1 MALAIT
7 LMALGLGL
15 SACRHEPP
23 EQALRRTIADMQRAG
38 EEHRVS
44 DVMDSVAEDFA
55 GPDGMDQ
62 KQLQRFLTL
71 ISLQNRELGVTLGPM
86 EVKMQG
92 NRAAVA
98 FTLAG
103 SGGSGGWLPDRGQI
117 YDVET
122 GWRLEDGEWRLIS
135 ANWKEEL

>member
-1 MALAIT
+1 MLALAV
-7 LMALGLGL
+7 GL
-15 SACRHEPP
+15 SACQHEPP
-23 EQALRRTIADMQRAG
+23 EQALRRTIAEMQNAG

-44 DVMDSVAEDFA
+44 AVMASVAEDFA
-55 GPDGMDQ
+55 GPDGMDR

-86 EVKMQG
+86 EVKMQDS
-92 NRAAVA
+92 RATVA

-103 SGGSGGWLPDRGQI
+103 SGGSGGWLPERGQI

-122 GWRLEDGEWRLIS
+122 GWRLEGDEWRLIS